1 MNDAAALR
9 TKPTFRAQLREATER
24 PLFQRAIIWLI
35 VFNAATLGLET
46 WASALAGYAALL
58 DAIDDIVLAVFVV
71 ELAIR
76 IYAHGFRFFRDPWNV
91 FDFIVVGISLAPAS
105 ETFSVL
111 RALRVLRVFR
121 LVSAVPRMRR
131 VVGALLHALPGLT
144 SIAALLLLIFYVF
157 AVMATKLF
165 GERFPQ
171 WFGTIGESIFSL
183 FQIMTLE
190 GWADMVRQIM
200 EVMPQAW
207 LFFIPFMIASTFTV
221 LNLFIAIIVDSMQTL
236 GFEEDHKGHAQ
247 ANDAALAAEIAQLR
261 AEIAELRR
269 ALETRRP

>member
-1 MNDAAALR
+1 MNDAAATRL
-9 TKPTFRAQLREATER
+9 KPNFRAQLREATER
-24 PLFQRAIIWLI
+24 PLFQRAIMWLI

-46 WASALAGYAALL
+46 WESALAAHGALL
-58 DAIDDIVLAVFVV
+58 HAIDTIVLFVFVV

-76 IYAHGFRFFRDPWNV
+76 IYAHGLRFFRDPWNV
-91 FDFIVVGISLAPAS
+91 FDFVVVGISLAPAS

-131 VVGALLHALPGLT
+131 VVGALLHALPGLA

-171 WFGTIGESIFSL
+171 WFGTLGDSIFSL

-207 LFFIPFMIASTFTV
+207 LFFVPFMLASTFTV

-236 GFEEDHKGHAQ
+236 GLAEDEKPAPPPP
-247 ANDAALAAEIAQLR
+247 DPALGLEIAKLR
-261 AEIAELRR
+261 AEISELRR
-269 ALETRRP
+269 TLERS